1 MLDVRE
7 LYSRRPPG
15 LFGFITPEWQE
26 FPPPLGDGGSL
37 SSLLAFQGPKQ
48 HVFNGSPLKDLQ
60 K

>member
-26 FPPPLGDGGSL
+26 FPLRWGTGELEL
-37 SSLLAFQGPKQ
+37 SPRVSGAKQ